1 MDNGWSVYFDPKIFN
16 PRFYSILFKVV
27 CYRDEDLI
35 DTGRCRRTKL
45 CKVRRRVHRFIS
57 FLCFKSLQRME
68 HLLWFF
74 AAHALLLS
82 LRFPIAFNGS
92 QMKRKRWT
100 DSGTGTGCRRIKLF
114 PREMRKRLKPPQE
127 VEK

>member
-1 MDNGWSVYFDPKIFN
+1 MDNGWSVYFDPKILN

-82 LRFPIAFNGS
+82 LRFPIAFKYNLFLLL
-92 QMKRKRWT
+92 
-100 DSGTGTGCRRIKLF
+100 CIIIYIKVFPKIESLF
-114 PREMRKRLKPPQE
+114 AALKLMMPIN
-127 VEK
+127 